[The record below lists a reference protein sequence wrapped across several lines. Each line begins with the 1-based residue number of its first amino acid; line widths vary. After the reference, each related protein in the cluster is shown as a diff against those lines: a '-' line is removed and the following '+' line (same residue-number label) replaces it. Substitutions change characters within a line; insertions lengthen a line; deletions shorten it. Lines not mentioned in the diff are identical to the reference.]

1 MNTNNPR
8 RLCFANIEEMERYY
22 AEKARIK
29 EEKALGR
36 EPHGDE
42 DGAGIDEYAHKSK
55 DRGGML

>member
-1 MNTNNPR
+1 
-8 RLCFANIEEMERYY
+8 MERYY

-29 EEKALGR
+29 EEKALGI
-36 EPHGDE
+36 EPHGAE